1 MIKILIVLYFCCIKF
16 SSLNFLRLPSNS
28 SDALSQDCV
37 NDILFTTVKNNE
49 VIYSVNVDLNI
60 NLPIIKFNTTETL
73 KNVFKLAIQPDVY
86 VLKETPNIEELIK
99 KLYFKGLFN
108 PRGKFIILTNKLKM
122 STFKILEDNFIYKV
136 IIILKGIVNNSR
148 IVKKRKFKI
157 INALECHDSFN
168 NRIDA
173 FRYTI
178 REKIRELNIIYQKQ
192 PPYVIS
198 PKEGLNTEIVNLI
211 ASSLKVKPNYKL
223 SNLSDTIGFVDENG
237 QTTGML
243 LDVRNGKFDLS
254 INILISFFNEYLYF
268 DITIPIMDDVGAFI
282 VARNRVTDYWKMF
295 YEEFT
300 LTVWICLF
308 ASIVIC
314 YVILYMIQKNLPNAK
329 HNSSLFIN
337 ILRLFLEGTSPIK
350 SDSQAFNILFLFVL
364 FNSFILTTLYKSKQF
379 NFMNTD
385 QSYQRISSEQD
396 IFKYKL
402 RIVLNKGVFMYNA
415 ASDKPLEKLLN
426 KYDPIIC
433 NQTISCMYMTAFNK
447 DLVGI
452 HTLRTVKYY
461 ISKELVDSE
470 GKSLIYILRSDH
482 MRSYFYWFFR
492 KGHPLFEQ
500 FNEKLLKAREA
511 GLIDYIYKRND
522 MKTQRAI
529 ALTQTSNTFQ
539 AKPLKLEVLQST
551 FYVYFVFI
559 AISTVVFLLEITR
572 YFCTCT

>member
-136 IIILKGIVNNSR
+136 IIILKGIVNNIR

-314 YVILYMIQKNLPNAK
+314 YVILYMIQKN
-329 HNSSLFIN
+329 F
-337 ILRLFLEGTSPIK
+337 T
-350 SDSQAFNILFLFVL
+350 
-364 FNSFILTTLYKSKQF
+364 
-379 NFMNTD
+379 
-385 QSYQRISSEQD
+385 
-396 IFKYKL
+396 
-402 RIVLNKGVFMYNA
+402 
-415 ASDKPLEKLLN
+415 
-426 KYDPIIC
+426 
-433 NQTISCMYMTAFNK
+433 
-447 DLVGI
+447 
-452 HTLRTVKYY
+452 
-461 ISKELVDSE
+461 
-470 GKSLIYILRSDH
+470 
-482 MRSYFYWFFR
+482 
-492 KGHPLFEQ
+492 
-500 FNEKLLKAREA
+500 
-511 GLIDYIYKRND
+511 KR
-522 MKTQRAI
+522 
-529 ALTQTSNTFQ
+529 
-539 AKPLKLEVLQST
+539 
-551 FYVYFVFI
+551 
-559 AISTVVFLLEITR
+559 
-572 YFCTCT
+572 